1 MTCTDLMEIQ
11 RTGDEQ
17 CLKWIQQ
24 ILVVL
29 IEWAEVCIL
38 VCVALGGFFWVNC
51 TKNFGKKSEKEENK
65 KKKYNT
71 SPY

>member
-1 MTCTDLMEIQ
+1 MTYCTDLIKIQ

-17 CLKWIQQ
+17 CLKWIIQ

-38 VCVALGGFFWVNC
+38 VCVALGGFSWISR
-51 TKNFGKKSEKEENK
+51 TKNFGKKECEIK
-65 KKKYNT
+65 KKE
-71 SPY
+71 